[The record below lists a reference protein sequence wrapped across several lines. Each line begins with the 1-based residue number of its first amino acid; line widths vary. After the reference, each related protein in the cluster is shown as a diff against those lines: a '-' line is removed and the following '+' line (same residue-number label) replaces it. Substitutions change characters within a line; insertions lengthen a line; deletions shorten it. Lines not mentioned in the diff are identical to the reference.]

1 MKKMASPG
9 IGDAIGK
16 KGSLLDIIW
25 TRRPTCSMR

>member
-1 MKKMASPG
+1 MAPPG
-9 IGDAIGK
+9 IGDAIEE